1 MATTTF
7 KYLGLILIDKLLNNL
22 YNQGVKSF
30 NFAILNILFNL
41 GLNLFMSYSS
51 TTNILNHMFKTRIK
65 PIDVVVL
72 LNNLYTLFD
81 FLVDQN
87 AVFKV
92 STRLKN

>member
-1 MATTTF
+1 
-7 KYLGLILIDKLLNNL
+7 
-22 YNQGVKSF
+22 
-30 NFAILNILFNL
+30 
-41 GLNLFMSYSS
+41 
-51 TTNILNHMFKTRIK
+51 MFKTRIK